1 MEKDFKIFDDKNFS
15 DLSKE
20 IYENSKLKKTQ
31 IDLFIQEVH
40 GYIQSIEDVAI
51 VGPVLKEL
59 FDVAV
64 KNDDNLLK
72 LATVIQRIMNKQ
84 IDVMNYTLN
93 QSWNN
98 GGRSELKNSDG
109 CMTTVG
115 IIDMLHENLISVY
128 PNPTSGIVNFKFA
141 MNIKVNSIVIQNV
154 LGEEIVR
161 TEDIQNDIFSM
172 DLSAFPK
179 GVYFAIIDTDKG
191 RSTKKILLSE

>member
-1 MEKDFKIFDDKNFS
+1 MEKDFNIFDDKKFS

-40 GYIQSIEDVAI
+40 SYIQGIEDIAI

-84 IDVMNYTLN
+84 ADIVDDASLLTDDEKQELMDTLEETAADL
-93 QSWNN
+93 QD
-98 GGRSELKNSDG
+98 KSD
-109 CMTTVG
+109 
-115 IIDMLHENLISVY
+115 E
-128 PNPTSGIVNFKFA
+128 
-141 MNIKVNSIVIQNV
+141 IQ
-154 LGEEIVR
+154 
-161 TEDIQNDIFSM
+161 M
-172 DLSAFPK
+172 D
-179 GVYFAIIDTDKG
+179 
-191 RSTKKILLSE
+191 KIRKRIES

>member
-1 MEKDFKIFDDKNFS
+1 MEKDFNIFDDKKFS

-40 GYIQSIEDVAI
+40 SYIQGIEDIAI

-84 IDVMNYTLN
+84 ADIVDDASLLTDDEKQELMDTLEEAAADLQDKSDEIQMNKI
-93 QSWNN
+93 
-98 GGRSELKNSDG
+98 RKR
-109 CMTTVG
+109 
-115 IIDMLHENLISVY
+115 IEN
-128 PNPTSGIVNFKFA
+128 
-141 MNIKVNSIVIQNV
+141 
-154 LGEEIVR
+154 
-161 TEDIQNDIFSM
+161 
-172 DLSAFPK
+172 
-179 GVYFAIIDTDKG
+179 
-191 RSTKKILLSE
+191 

>member
-40 GYIQSIEDVAI
+40 SYIQSIEDVAI

-72 LATVIQRIMNKQ
+72 LATVIQRIMNKH
-84 IDVMNYTLN
+84 IDFTDDTSLLSDAEK
-93 QSWNN
+93 Q
-98 GGRSELKNSDG
+98 EL
-109 CMTTVG
+109 
-115 IIDMLHENLISVY
+115 
-128 PNPTSGIVNFKFA
+128 
-141 MNIKVNSIVIQNV
+141 
-154 LGEEIVR
+154 
-161 TEDIQNDIFSM
+161 
-172 DLSAFPK
+172 
-179 GVYFAIIDTDKG
+179 IDTLEETAASLQDK
-191 RSTKKILLSE
+191 SDEIQMNKIRKRIES